1 MSTYRHCQKRTSSA
15 DCMDWPKDRTFSI
28 LKCFPASLSPQLFNS
43 QFSQT
48 RSNLGCSV
56 IWVAG
61 KGRKKG
67 ASVGSLCCNMMWEHS
82 FVWEWERGLQPFS
95 WICPMSWCLP
105 SDTQEHT
112 LSRFQA
118 FRGFICRDLHWH
130 PDWKF
135 LLQNNLICFRI
146 YFRVTYS
153 YSKVRISIQG
163 A

>member
-67 ASVGSLCCNMMWEHS
+67 ASVGSVCCNMMWEHS
-82 FVWEWERGLQPFS
+82 FVLRSGKGGFN
-95 WICPMSWCLP
+95 P
-105 SDTQEHT
+105 SAEFVRWVDAYPQTLRNT
-112 LSRFQA
+112 LSQD
-118 FRGFICRDLHWH
+118 FRPSGVLYAGTYIDTLTGNF
-130 PDWKF
+130 
-135 LLQNNLICFRI
+135 CFRI
-146 YFRVTYS
+146 IWSALEF
-153 YSKVRISIQG
+153 ISE
-163 A
+163 

>member
-67 ASVGSLCCNMMWEHS
+67 ASVGIALLQHDVGAQFCVGVGKGASTLQLNLSDELMLTLRHSGTHSLKIS
-82 FVWEWERGLQPFS
+82 GLQGFY
-95 WICPMSWCLP
+95 MQGL
-105 SDTQEHT
+105 T
-112 LSRFQA
+112 LT
-118 FRGFICRDLHWH
+118 
-130 PDWKF
+130 P
-135 LLQNNLICFRI
+135 
-146 YFRVTYS
+146 
-153 YSKVRISIQG
+153 
-163 A
+163 